1 MPSWPWDALSSRTN
15 GGGAG
20 YGVGK
25 SGGAGIGLGKSG
37 GGGGWVRLGIEV
49 VEVDS
54 GRNNVIKA
62 FERGLRMEIWVEPC
76 QTRMFC

>member
-1 MPSWPWDALSSRTN
+1 MALGCPVLEDEWGW
-15 GGGAG
+15 GGVWGRE
-20 YGVGK
+20 VGR
-25 SGGAGIGLGKSG
+25 GGDRVREVGRGR
-37 GGGGWVRLGIEV
+37 GWVRLGIGV

-62 FERGLRMEIWVEPC
+62 FERGLRMEIWVEPW